1 MKKTIS
7 TIIALALIIITALT
21 AMTLRIEPITE
32 TFADGDVAIFV
43 DENGIEWAYT
53 DYYADPS
60 DEFSL
65 LIFDPLTKEN
75 LHDDIILKIFVH

>member
-1 MKKTIS
+1 MKKILVLVL
-7 TIIALALIIITALT
+7 IIVTALA

-32 TFADGDVAIFV
+32 TFTDDDAIIFV
-43 DENGIEWAYT
+43 DENGIEWVYT
-53 DYYADPS
+53 DYYGDPS

-75 LHDDIILKIFVH
+75 LHDDIIVKIFVH

>member
-1 MKKTIS
+1 MKKILV
-7 TIIALALIIITALT
+7 LALIIATALA

-32 TFADGDVAIFV
+32 TFTDDDAIIFV

-53 DYYADPS
+53 DYHGDPS

-75 LHDDIILKIFVH
+75 LHDDIIVKIFVH

>member
-1 MKKTIS
+1 MKK
-7 TIIALALIIITALT
+7 TIIALALIIITVLT
-21 AMTLRIEPITE
+21 AMTFRIEPITE

-43 DENGIEWAYT
+43 DDNGIEWAYT

-65 LIFDPLTKEN
+65 LILDPLTPN
-75 LHDDIILKIFVH
+75 DLHDDVIVKILVH